1 MLFKKKTTSWQ
12 REEQEILLGSKTT
25 GDTTGSGASQ
35 SKTNVFGNN
44 DWRGGHLICM
54 CMHKISEKDTSG
66 CPYKPCQCLF
76 EWMGACWKVHGGK
89 ATQVTRQIRHA
100 ILITCHQPDR
110 CIWTKSLPWARSYYD
125 PPHSPTQDSRRCQHH
140 ACAKERKR
148 CPLLKMF
155 TYFSTCTARPVVIRP
170 DTCDHQEI

>member
-1 MLFKKKTTSWQ
+1 
-12 REEQEILLGSKTT
+12 LLGSKTT

-110 CIWTKSLPWARSYYD
+110 CIWTKSLGLARTTTHPTPPPRTGEDVNTMLAPRKESDVPCSKCSYTFQ
-125 PPHSPTQDSRRCQHH
+125 PALHVQR
-140 ACAKERKR
+140 
-148 CPLLKMF
+148 
-155 TYFSTCTARPVVIRP
+155 
-170 DTCDHQEI
+170 